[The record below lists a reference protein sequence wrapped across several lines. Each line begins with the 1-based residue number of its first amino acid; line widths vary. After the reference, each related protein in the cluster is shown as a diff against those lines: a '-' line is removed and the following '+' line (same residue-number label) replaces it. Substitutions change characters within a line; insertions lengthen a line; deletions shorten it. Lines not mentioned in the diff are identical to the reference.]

1 MSARRLA
8 WALGVGTLAYSGAYV
23 FVYLYRWEWNRT
35 LTAGLFFLAAEIGLA
50 TGLVIERLRKLEQ
63 RLDARPASPP
73 DGTDP
78 AYTQVR
84 ARLNESA
91 PPPRDHFAWLRS
103 STQRT
108 NVFIPVLMGAGVILS
123 ALAWLV
129 EKVARA
135 TAGRA
140 GEAKLA
146 ERLLPISLPAE
157 PIVGD
162 DDTSGGSGLALLMRP
177 TEGARR

>member
-23 FVYLYRWEWNRT
+23 FIYLYRWEWNRT
-35 LTAGLFFLAAEIGLA
+35 LTAGLFFLAAEIALA
-50 TGLVIERLRKLEQ
+50 AAVIVERIRKLEQ
-63 RLDARPASPP
+63 RLDARPDARP
-73 DGTDP
+73 DPNDP
-78 AYTQVR
+78 AYAQVR
-84 ARLNESA
+84 ARLKETA
-91 PPPRDHFAWLRS
+91 PPARDHFAWLRS
-103 STQRT
+103 SMQRT

-140 GEAKLA
+140 RDDKLA
-146 ERLLPISLPAE
+146 QRLLPISLPAE
-157 PIVGD
+157 PIVR
-162 DDTSGGSGLALLMRP
+162 DDTSVNSGLALLLRP
-177 TEGARR
+177 TDGAHR

>member
-1 MSARRLA
+1 MSARRIA
-8 WALGVGTLAYSGAYV
+8 WAVGVGTLAYSGAYV

-50 TGLVIERLRKLEQ
+50 AAIVVERIRKLEQ
-63 RLDARPASPP
+63 RLDARLDA
-73 DGTDP
+73 GDP
-78 AYTQVR
+78 AHAQVR
-84 ARLNESA
+84 ARLAEST

-108 NVFIPVLMGAGVILS
+108 SVFIPVLMGAGMILS

-129 EKVARA
+129 ERVARA

-140 GEAKLA
+140 GEVKLA
-146 ERLLPISLPAE
+146 RRLLPITLPTE
-157 PIVGD
+157 PIVAD
-162 DDTSGGSGLALLMRP
+162 DDNGTGSGLALLMRP
-177 TEGARR
+177 TEGARG

>member
-8 WALGVGTLAYSGAYV
+8 WALGVGTLAYSGVYV

-50 TGLVIERLRKLEQ
+50 TALVIERLRKLEHK
-63 RLDARPASPP
+63 LDDRPAGRP
-73 DGTDP
+73 DATDP
-78 AYTQVR
+78 RYARVR
-84 ARLNESA
+84 ARLSESA
-91 PPPRDHFAWLRS
+91 SPARDHFAWLRS
-103 STQRT
+103 SMDRT

-123 ALAWLV
+123 ALAWVV

-140 GEAKLA
+140 RDDKLA
-146 ERLLPISLPAE
+146 HRLLPISLPAE
-157 PIVGD
+157 PIAGD
-162 DDTSGGSGLALLMRP
+162 DDIGGGAGLALLMRP
-177 TEGARR
+177 TDGARR